1 MQKNFRC
8 PGCGNSM
15 EFLPAAQKMYC
26 AYCGSMYTVEE
37 LNAIM
42 GDSGDT
48 AADGAMTDS
57 AGDINTIDP
66 WAAALG
72 QLPSNAEANAEENA
86 EKNEGGTQNK
96 KEELLDD
103 SWLYGG
109 GPEEAGANGSSG
121 WGNQANA
128 AFMGEMDPE
137 KRKEMERRHA
147 TIQMKI
153 MHCNA
158 CGAELAVNGVETSSF
173 CVYCGQATVVMDR
186 VEDYL
191 QPDYI
196 MPFKITKE
204 QAEQIIRSRISEG
217 FFIPD
222 GIKNFE
228 IDKLRGI
235 YIPFWLFD
243 MYYGDDQYW
252 KYTVKKGKSTV
263 TRYSHRTG
271 DCYFN
276 KMTLDASKN
285 FNDDSSQR
293 LEPYHMEDLLEF
305 DPAYLSGFYSDRFD
319 VGTDDL
325 VTLAYN
331 RAKEMFDESVK
342 KTLHHQGAKQ
352 VYSIPLRQVTKR
364 EYALLP
370 VWFLTFRYEEK
381 PYTILVN
388 GQTGKMVGAVP
399 YVKTKAYSIFAVL
412 TVVFCVA
419 FAFLGA
425 YLTPGVLDSDEGRIV
440 GGYFSI
446 VGLAIYSTWSIA
458 IKKYRALLKSI
469 GLTQSGTTSK
479 FVRERADK

>member
-8 PGCGNSM
+8 PGCSNSM

-37 LNAIM
+37 LNALT
-42 GDSGDT
+42 GDSPKASDHEET
-48 AADGAMTDS
+48 AGVGSDDKVYA
-57 AGDINTIDP
+57 
-66 WAAALG
+66 
-72 QLPSNAEANAEENA
+72 QEE
-86 EKNEGGTQNK
+86 KRHGK
-96 KEELLDD
+96 KDELLDD

-109 GPEEAGANGSSG
+109 GPVNGSGSTG
-121 WGNQANA
+121 DVWANA
-128 AFMGEMDPE
+128 AGVDTYDGMDSQ
-137 KRKEMERRHA
+137 KQKDIQRRHA

-153 MHCNA
+153 LHCNA
-158 CGAELAVNGVETSSF
+158 CGAELAVNSVETSSF
-173 CVYCGQATVVMDR
+173 CIYCGQATVVMDR

-196 MPFKITKE
+196 MPFKISKE
-204 QAEQIIRSRISEG
+204 RAEQIIRNKISEG
-217 FFIPD
+217 FFIPE

-252 KYTVKKGKSTV
+252 KYTVKKGKSSV

-293 LEPYHMEDLLEF
+293 LEPYHMDELLEF

-325 VTLAYN
+325 LSLAYS
-331 RAKEMFDESVK
+331 RAKELFDENVR
-342 KTLHHQGAKQ
+342 KTLRHQEAKQ
-352 VYSIPLRQVTKR
+352 VYSIPLHQVTKR

-399 YVKTKAYSIFAVL
+399 YVKKKAYAMFAVL
-412 TVVFCVA
+412 AAVFCVA
-419 FAFLGA
+419 LAMLGA
-425 YLTPGVLDSDEGRIV
+425 YITPGVLDSDEGRVV

-446 VGLAIYSTWSIA
+446 VALAIYSTWSIA
-458 IKKYRALLKSI
+458 ISKYKAMLKSI

-479 FVRERADK
+479 FVRERADKS